1 MSDSRSD
8 AAFTHFRAGR
18 LREAEVAYAAI
29 VEREP
34 RNAEALHLL
43 GFIRATTGRRDEGLA
58 LLDRALALEPA
69 NPSMLDNRAQILM
82 QAGRDEAAHADL
94 ARAVEIAPR
103 MAAAWLHLGQV
114 LRRLARGDEAL
125 GAIARA
131 LTLEPASTAARY
143 QEGLLHL
150 EAGRHGEAEASLR
163 QVLAREPRHL
173 QALTN
178 LGVALHRAGKGAE
191 AIGFFERALQ
201 VKPGHAPALLNW
213 GNTLRDAGDL
223 AGARARFGE
232 ALAADPKFVPALVN
246 AASERLESEDLDA
259 ARALYEQAAAASPG
273 QPDALAGLA
282 QVQLRE
288 QRFAEA
294 WENYERRF
302 ATDPPAARNRSLPMP
317 RLTREN
323 LPAARRVAVWKEQ
336 GVGDQI
342 LFSTLLPDLVSR
354 GLEAVV
360 EVDAR
365 LVGLYR
371 RGLAGITFVTPEESE
386 AAFAGCDAH
395 VPLGSLPRL
404 LRPDAAAFAAQP
416 RAILAADPRRVASY
430 REELGS
436 APAIA
441 ISWRSLQK
449 GSRQGLGER
458 KSIPLEAF
466 ARLAGETGARHVDV
480 QYGDVAEERSTF
492 EARHPGVL
500 VRLEGLDP
508 FSDLEGLAAAL
519 VACGRVVSSSNVTA
533 HLAGALGVPTDLVYL
548 RGWAPFSYW
557 VPGPGGRS
565 LWYPSVSIPGTAC
578 REWGE
583 AFTAVASR
591 Q

>member
-8 AAFTHFRAGR
+8 AAFAHFRAGR

-69 NPSMLDNRAQILM
+69 NPSILDNRAQILM

-103 MAAAWLHLGQV
+103 MGAAWLHLGQV

-173 QALTN
+173 HALTN
-178 LGVALHRAGKGAE
+178 LGVALHRAGKGTE

-246 AASERLESEDLDA
+246 AASERLESEDVGA

-302 ATDPPAARNRSLPMP
+302 ATDPPAARDRALPTP

-323 LPAARRVAVWKEQ
+323 LSHARRVAVWKEQ

-342 LFSTLLPDLVSR
+342 LFSTLLPDLAR
-354 GLEAVV
+354 GGREVVV
-360 EVDAR
+360 EVDPR
-365 LVGLYR
+365 LAGLFR
-371 RGLAGITFVTPEESE
+371 RGMQGVTFVTPDESD
-386 AAFAGCDAH
+386 AAFAGCDAN
-395 VPLGSLPRL
+395 VPLGSMPRL
-404 LRPDAAAFAAQP
+404 FRRDVDDFAAQP
-416 RAILAADPRRVASY
+416 KAILAADPRRVEAY
-430 REELGS
+430 RDQLGS

-466 ARLAGETGARHVDV
+466 ARLAEETGARLVDV
-480 QYGDVAEERSTF
+480 QYGDVAEERSAF
-492 EARHPGVL
+492 EARHPGML

-508 FSDLEGLAAAL
+508 FNDLEGLAAAL

-533 HLAGALGVPTDLVYL
+533 HLAGALGVPTDLMYL

-557 VPGPGGRS
+557 VGEPRAPS
-565 LWYPSVSIPGTAC
+565 LWYPSVRLPPRAES
-578 REWGE
+578 WDE
-583 AFTAVASR
+583 AFEAIVAA
-591 Q
+591 